1 MRASFICVNKMGC
14 RLLWIIVAFT
24 LISMGESKKSTGESC
39 HPDDLMGLIS
49 FKAGIRID
57 TSGRL
62 ERWVGRSCCKW
73 EGISCDNTTGR
84 VTQLLLPGFI
94 STDVSILQTQM
105 KGSLSPKITLLTS
118 LQVIDLSELSF
129 ITGNIPT
136 SIGFHLPNLRKLYL
150 LRNKL
155 SGPIPESIGKLSK
168 LEEII
173 LSENRFS
180 GSLPLSLGNLKNL
193 NRLLLDSNQFSG
205 AIPDSLVNLT
215 ILVVLDLHHN
225 YLNGHMPAKIGELQV
240 LEQLDLSENLLSG
253 KIPVSLTN
261 ITTVQ
266 DIDLSNNSLE
276 GEIPFP
282 SCSGQM
288 PFLRF
293 LALHHNHLTGRI
305 PPALGYLVSLQRLYL
320 ENNKLNGPIPSSL
333 GNLSDL
339 RELYLSG
346 NRLSGL
352 IPIAFSRLSQLI
364 NLNLSNNLIR
374 GLPHEMSSLQ
384 NLQTL
389 TLSFNPLNFSSIP
402 KWMAEL
408 PSISQIYMAG
418 CGLQGEIP
426 EFLQR
431 KPIQEL
437 DLSANHL
444 TGSIPSWLGGL
455 SQLYL
460 LNLSKNALVSE
471 IPDSITRLHELGVLD
486 LHSNKLTGSIIEVFK
501 MGSILPG
508 GSLRYID
515 LSHNS
520 FSSGI
525 EQIGAGEQHGIE
537 FLNLSHNFLKGR
549 LPTSIGRLELMRSLD
564 LSHNELGFNL
574 PESLGN
580 VKSLERLKLEKNR
593 FTGKIPDGYLMLRK
607 LKELDLS
614 DNLLVG
620 QIPNGK
626 PLDDFPRSSYYGNR
640 ALCGRPLAPCKP

>member
-1 MRASFICVNKMGC
+1 MGC

-73 EGISCDNTTGR
+73 EGISYNT
-84 VTQLLLPGFI
+84 
-94 STDVSILQTQM
+94 SH
-105 KGSLSPKITLLTS
+105 LSSK
-118 LQVIDLSELSF
+118 
-129 ITGNIPT
+129 
-136 SIGFHLPNLRKLYL
+136 
-150 LRNKL
+150 
-155 SGPIPESIGKLSK
+155 SIGKLSK

-173 LSENRFS
+173 LN
-180 GSLPLSLGNLKNL
+180 
-193 NRLLLDSNQFSG
+193 
-205 AIPDSLVNLT
+205 
-215 ILVVLDLHHN
+215 LHHN

-486 LHSNKLTGSIIEVFK
+486 LHSNKLTGSIIENMPPDRMVNNIQSLTRRSKRLRLQYQPSFPEK
-501 MGSILPG
+501 IDDWKACNSIL
-508 GSLRYID
+508 
-515 LSHNS
+515 
-520 FSSGI
+520 FSKTCI
-525 EQIGAGEQHGIE
+525 FH
-537 FLNLSHNFLKGR
+537 
-549 LPTSIGRLELMRSLD
+549 
-564 LSHNELGFNL
+564 
-574 PESLGN
+574 
-580 VKSLERLKLEKNR
+580 
-593 FTGKIPDGYLMLRK
+593 
-607 LKELDLS
+607 
-614 DNLLVG
+614 
-620 QIPNGK
+620 
-626 PLDDFPRSSYYGNR
+626 
-640 ALCGRPLAPCKP
+640 